1 MATSFIEFKDY
12 GFWAHDTSVEALLF
26 SIVRELRA
34 SSLDE
39 EWKYKIIDQWTF
51 SYLSGFSAS
60 VPIELDETLTDDEK
74 TTVIVETLKLIVSK
88 SENNDHYLSPDDLNK
103 SFVGGRRRKWVELDM
118 EDFLQAAK
126 MTIDLLEGRLKTNAS
141 SPLTYLKSN

>member
-12 GFWAHDTSVEALLF
+12 GFWAHDTSVEALIF

-34 SSLDE
+34 SPLDD

-60 VPIELDETLTDDEK
+60 VPIELDETLDDDEK
-74 TTVIVETLKLIVSK
+74 ITVIVDTLKSIVGK
-88 SENNDHYLSPDDLNK
+88 TENDERYLSPDDLNK
-103 SFVGGRRRKWVELDM
+103 SFVGGRRRKWVEVNK
-118 EDFLQAAK
+118 EDFLQTAK

-141 SPLTYLKSN
+141 SPLTYLKSD